1 MAREFS
7 RSDRLA
13 EQIQRELGG
22 VLLTEVSDPT
32 LKRMLIS
39 GVEVS
44 RDLAYAKVFVTL
56 MQSMIDGEPTPTS
69 VESERDSMDGL
80 RRASGFL
87 RRTLASKLRIRAV
100 PELRFEID
108 KTLDEAARIDR
119 LLSTGLKR

>member
-1 MAREFS
+1 MAREFN

-32 LKRMLIS
+32 LKRMLVS

-56 MQSMIDGEPTPTS
+56 MQSMIDGEPTLTS
-69 VESERDSMDGL
+69 VESERESVEGL

-119 LLSTGLKR
+119 LLSTELKR

>member
-32 LKRMLIS
+32 LK
-39 GVEVS
+39 VS